1 MYLQMNN
8 MNKAF
13 GGNRALKDV
22 TFHVAKG
29 EIHGL
34 LGENG
39 AGKSTLMKILGG
51 VYTRDSGEVII
62 DGEAV
67 EFNNSKE
74 AHNAGI
80 AFIHQEL
87 NLVNDLRVYE
97 NLFLGNELLLK
108 NRTLNKKEMIKQ
120 AQEIFDQMEIEIDP
134 LWMVE
139 DCDTSHKQLIEIA
152 KALLF
157 ESKLIIMDEPTT
169 ALSNREIDHLFTIM
183 KQLKKRDVTMIYISH
198 KMPELFEICDSY
210 TVLRDGS
217 FIQSGKMSDINE
229 DIATELL
236 VGKELEQEEIVLEV
250 PTDEIVFEVKD
261 LTLEPFFK
269 DISFNVKKGEV
280 VAITGLH
287 GDGRGELSEALFG
300 ARRIESGQI
309 FIHNQEVN
317 LKSIA
322 KVMKS
327 NISMVQRNRKERS
340 IIPDLNI
347 KENLSIA
354 NYVFDSKKLLVDG
367 KLETERFKR
376 NKEKLDIRVHDPNE
390 PITNLSGGNQQKI
403 ILGRWLE
410 LDSDVYILDNPTQG
424 IDVGSKYEI
433 YKLITE
439 LSGQGKSI
447 LIFSN
452 EYPEIFKIAHR
463 CIVMYRGEINKVL
476 TRQDLSERNV
486 MYYSTGANREAK
498 YGQSETTI

>member
-1 MYLQMNN
+1 
-8 MNKAF
+8 
-13 GGNRALKDV
+13 
-22 TFHVAKG
+22 
-29 EIHGL
+29 
-34 LGENG
+34 
-39 AGKSTLMKILGG
+39 
-51 VYTRDSGEVII
+51 
-62 DGEAV
+62 
-67 EFNNSKE
+67 
-74 AHNAGI
+74 
-80 AFIHQEL
+80 
-87 NLVNDLRVYE
+87 
-97 NLFLGNELLLK
+97 
-108 NRTLNKKEMIKQ
+108 
-120 AQEIFDQMEIEIDP
+120 
-134 LWMVE
+134 
-139 DCDTSHKQLIEIA
+139 
-152 KALLF
+152 
-157 ESKLIIMDEPTT
+157 
-169 ALSNREIDHLFTIM
+169 
-183 KQLKKRDVTMIYISH
+183 
-198 KMPELFEICDSY
+198 
-210 TVLRDGS
+210 
-217 FIQSGKMSDINE
+217 
-229 DIATELL
+229 
-236 VGKELEQEEIVLEV
+236 
-250 PTDEIVFEVKD
+250 
-261 LTLEPFFK
+261 
-269 DISFNVKKGEV
+269 
-280 VAITGLH
+280 
-287 GDGRGELSEALFG
+287 
-300 ARRIESGQI
+300 
-309 FIHNQEVN
+309 
-317 LKSIA
+317 
-322 KVMKS
+322 MKS